1 MTDLVLGIDLGS
13 TSVKAAV
20 LDRAGNCLS
29 HFAEAY
35 PTARPSADRAEQ
47 DPADWMR
54 LVGSALER
62 FATEGFGG
70 RIGRGADGADPH
82 VAAEPVPL
90 LKPVDFQLKGF
101 S

>member
-29 HFAEAY
+29 RFAEAY

-54 LVGSALER
+54 LIEAAMAR
-62 FATEGFGG
+62 FAADGFRG
-70 RIGRGADGADPH
+70 RIGVGGLCSQVNTH
-82 VAAEPVPL
+82 V
-90 LKPVDFQLKGF
+90 F
-101 S
+101 